1 MKDVVEKIIKE
12 EKRASKILQDAK
24 EESVRILMDV
34 KKEKETI
41 IGQAISEADDFSH
54 KQKEDSEKKFMSEK
68 EKVIKEAKEETLAIR
83 ERKNKDISE
92 ISMRIFSQIITIED

>member
-1 MKDVVEKIIKE
+1 
-12 EKRASKILQDAK
+12 QDAK
-24 EESVRILMDV
+24 EESVRILMYV

-41 IGQAISEADDFSH
+41 IGQAISEADDFSY

-68 EKVIKEAKEETLAIR
+68 EKVLKEAKEETLAIR

-92 ISMRIFSQIITIED
+92 ISMRIFSQIITIKD